1 MLVKQA
7 NRPTKFILP
16 CKFKT
21 KEGKEIYRN
30 RYYVNEFELFKA
42 YRQLKAIKGSLIP
55 LYPIIDEIIYKNI

>member
-7 NRPTKFILP
+7 NKPTKFILP

-55 LYPIIDEIIYKNI
+55 LYPIIDEISYKNI